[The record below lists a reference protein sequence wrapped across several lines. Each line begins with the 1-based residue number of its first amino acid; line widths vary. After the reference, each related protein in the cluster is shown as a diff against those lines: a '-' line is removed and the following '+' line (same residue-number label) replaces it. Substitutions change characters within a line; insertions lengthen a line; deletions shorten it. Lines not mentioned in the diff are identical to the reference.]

1 MRDSLRTRGNLMWK
15 AIRLKRAPSDSLD
28 QRVGRYAQVK
38 QLWNLPAVV
47 QDRYDL
53 FSQIVE
59 AFLTEQAIHQCRF
72 LEIGVWKPAILPN
85 LVKRLGPIFDYVGVD
100 PYGRLES
107 DPYQGLFWSSPE
119 EADAV
124 YEVARESFAAHNA
137 KLLRST
143 SQAFFASNVDDFDII
158 FVDGDHRYQGC
169 RDDCEAALAHIKP
182 GGLLIID
189 DYGNSFH
196 PEVEL
201 AVRKFAHKHAA
212 RIAQAGWHPLFFR
225 LDGMI
230 APVMLAFMCF
240 QIAKPKRR
248 PT

>member
-1 MRDSLRTRGNLMWK
+1 MWNSMRRK
-15 AIRLKRAPSDSLD
+15 PAPAASPN
-28 QRVGRYAQVK
+28 QQTGRYARVQ

-47 QDRYDL
+47 QARYDL
-53 FSQIVE
+53 FSQIVA
-59 AFLTEQAIHQCRF
+59 AFLAEQPIGRCRF

-85 LVKRLGPIFDYVGVD
+85 LVKRLGPVFDYVGVD
-100 PYGRLES
+100 PYGRLDS
-107 DPYQGLFWSSPE
+107 DPYQGMFWNSPE

-124 YEVARESFAAHNA
+124 YDVARETFAAHDA

-143 SQAFFASNVDDFDII
+143 SQAFFASNLDDFDII
-158 FVDGDHRYQGC
+158 FIDGDHRYQGC
-169 RDDCEAALAHIKP
+169 RDDCEAALAHIRP

-201 AVRKFAHKHAA
+201 AVRKFAEKHAG
-212 RIAQAGWHPLFFR
+212 RIAQAGWHPMFFR

-248 PT
+248 ST

>member
-1 MRDSLRTRGNLMWK
+1 MPLSRDRR
-15 AIRLKRAPSDSLD
+15 
-28 QRVGRYAQVK
+28 
-38 QLWNLPAVV
+38 
-47 QDRYDL
+47 
-53 FSQIVE
+53 VE
-59 AFLTEQAIHQCRF
+59 ASHTSEPRHAVGTHL
-72 LEIGVWKPAILPN
+72 
-85 LVKRLGPIFDYVGVD
+85 RLRRRRPL
-100 PYGRLES
+100 GRLDS
-107 DPYQGLFWSSPE
+107 DPYQGLFWKSPE

-124 YEVARESFAAHNA
+124 YDVARETFAAHNA

-143 SQAFFASNVDDFDII
+143 SQAFFASNLDDFDII
-158 FVDGDHRYQGC
+158 FIDGDHRYQGC
-169 RDDCEAALAHIKP
+169 RVDCEAALAHIKP

-201 AVRKFAHKHAA
+201 AGRRFADKHAA
-212 RIAQAGWHPLFFR
+212 LIAQAAMAPGLFFS

-248 PT
+248 ST